1 MRAKSVIKRNI
12 CMLAITVFFAAIVL
26 SACGAK
32 MGTDV
37 SQVEY
42 AMTEAAMDIMEDVA
56 EEGMVESYSTAE
68 GKTGEGVDV
77 TDTSRKLIKNVNISA
92 ETKEFDALLDT
103 LNKQVSKLE
112 GYIQSSEISGNNYN
126 NNSNRYAEYVIRIP
140 AERLDEFITT
150 VKGSA
155 NIIHETEGV
164 DDVTLKYVDIE
175 SHITALK
182 TEQESLLKMLESA
195 DKLDDI
201 IKIQSR
207 LTEVRYEIE
216 SYESQLRTYDNLV
229 SYSTVYLNINEVE
242 RETETI
248 DVSLWGRIKERFSN
262 SLYNIKE
269 SSKTFIIWFIGSLP
283 YIIIWVVILGLMVLA
298 VRKID
303 SKYRKIK
310 TQPEHDTDAEEKK
323 PVDATD
329 AEEKKPVDAAD
340 VEEEKPDDGED
351 AIEEK
356 PDTTNNNES

>member
-32 MGTDV
+32 METDV

-68 GKTGEGVDV
+68 GKTEEGVDV

-112 GYIQSSEISGNNYN
+112 GYIQNSEISGNNYN

-303 SKYRKIK
+303 NKYRKIK
-310 TQPEHDTDAEEKK
+310 KQPEYIKPEDDTDAEEKK
-323 PVDATD
+323 PM
-329 AEEKKPVDAAD
+329 DAAD